1 MRDVLEQ
8 GEAKIRRVAG
18 GLELDRRGNQWL
30 PEYDYDVTGE
40 MTIEQELIRVK
51 YRIVDGTA
59 VQPYAYPVRRGQ

>member
-18 GLELDRRGNQWL
+18 GLEIDRIGNHWF
-30 PEYDYDVTGE
+30 PEYDHDVTGE

-51 YRIVDGTA
+51 YQIVDGTA